1 MKRSAYSL
9 FSLVVFITL
18 LSGCS
23 SQPGSEQAATTK
35 DPEKVEENIQP
46 VQSAPTIEE
55 GKSQVQ
61 LFMTD
66 ELALE
71 VVEVQVEL
79 SWNSETKF
87 ETLFQALS
95 GPQGDHAV
103 SLWEGW
109 SLIDSSL
116 ADGGFLTLNLNGP
129 EEAVGS
135 SIERLMLLTLLKTMF
150 QFPEVEQVQILING
164 EKKETLS
171 GHVEIHEPFKKRE
184 LADL

>member
-23 SQPGSEQAATTK
+23 SQPGSEQAATPK
-35 DPEKVEENIQP
+35 DPQKVEENIQP
-46 VQSAPTIEE
+46 VQSAPPIGE

-71 VVEVQVEL
+71 VVEVQAEL

-116 ADGGFLTLNLNGP
+116 ADGFLTLNLSGP
-129 EEAVGS
+129 GEAVGS
-135 SIERLMLLTLLKTMF
+135 GIERLMLLTLLKTMF
-150 QFPEVEQVQILING
+150 QFPEVEQVQLLING
-164 EKKETLS
+164 EKKQTLS
-171 GHVEIHEPFKKRE
+171 GHVDIHNPFKKQE